1 MNFIALRILLVPSE
15 KVLVRIELLLL
26 LRALSLLLAIMYRIK
41 LNDGRGR
48 VSRALIV

>member
-1 MNFIALRILLVPSE
+1 MNFIALRILLLPPE
-15 KVLVRIELLLL
+15 DLLVLIELLLL
-26 LRALSLLLAIMYRIK
+26 QAFSLLLAIMYSIK